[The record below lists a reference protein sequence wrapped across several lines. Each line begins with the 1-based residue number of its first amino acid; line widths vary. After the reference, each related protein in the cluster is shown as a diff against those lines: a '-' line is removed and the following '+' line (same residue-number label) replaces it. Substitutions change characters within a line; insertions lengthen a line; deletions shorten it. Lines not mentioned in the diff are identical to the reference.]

1 MTASV
6 ELEDDKDTTVR
17 RSARYCAT
25 RAPKGRSF
33 SRIQLPNLGSRHR
46 SRGAKSLCAVLP
58 GSHAVTSVSEV
69 TKLVLS
75 QQD

>member
-46 SRGAKSLCAVLP
+46 SKGAKLLCAVP
-58 GSHAVTSVSEV
+58 GLHAVTSVSEV